1 MPKNE
6 KVGRIVESQKQMAR
20 DLASGKFK
28 GDVYIDGK
36 PAPRQSTNHAT
47 IALMDR
53 MDKLAELNK
62 EAPSA
67 IK

>member
-1 MPKNE
+1 MPKKETTNRL
-6 KVGRIVESQKQMAR
+6 VASQDQMAR
-20 DLASGKFK
+20 DIVSGKFK

-36 PAPRQSTNHAT
+36 PAPREGSKHKT

-53 MDKLAELNK
+53 LAQLDKERAH
-62 EAPSA
+62 A